1 MAAHDERAG
10 REELAQAG
18 RDRGR
23 VVRAGPWQQDPELV
37 PTHTGDQ
44 AVAPDIGEED
54 LADDAQDLVA
64 DDAQDLVA
72 DVVAA
77 SVVNAF
83 EVIDIGVTR
92 CADDDLLARA
102 TTAAHSRS
110 NDRRLASLVRGSVRA
125 S

>member
-18 RDRGR
+18 RDRRR

-37 PTHTGDQ
+37 PAHTRDQ

-54 LADDAQDLVA
+54 LADDVQH
-64 DDAQDLVA
+64 LVA

-77 SVVNAF
+77 SIVNAP
-83 EVIDIGVTR
+83 EVIDIG
-92 CADDDLLARA
+92 
-102 TTAAHSRS
+102 HHE
-110 NDRRLASLVRGSVRA
+110 VRG
-125 S
+125 

>member
-1 MAAHDERAG
+1 MPTGHPDRKRDPLDGVGMPAHNERAG

-37 PTHTGDQ
+37 PAHTGDQ

-54 LADDAQDLVA
+54 LADN
-64 DDAQDLVA
+64 AQDLVA

-77 SVVNAF
+77 SVVNAL
-83 EVIDIGVTR
+83 EVIDIG
-92 CADDDLLARA
+92 
-102 TTAAHSRS
+102 HHK
-110 NDRRLASLVRGSVRA
+110 VRG
-125 S
+125 